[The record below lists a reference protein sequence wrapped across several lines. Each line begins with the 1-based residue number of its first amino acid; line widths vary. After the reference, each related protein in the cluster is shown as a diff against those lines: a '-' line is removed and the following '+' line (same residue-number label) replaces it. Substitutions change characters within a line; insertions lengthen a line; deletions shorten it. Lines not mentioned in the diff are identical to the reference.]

1 MITGT
6 AGEERKGRC
15 STDSETEP
23 NTKTSVEK
31 TSMSKNLK
39 QVKGYDSFQG
49 ILINI
54 CYMNSS
60 LSFKSRFDD
69 KIYSLDLLIKIS
81 NMTFLAKN
89 CQLVKK
95 TISNIL
101 SFIYMY
107 WYRTLL
113 YKEIN
118 IVLKWP

>member
-15 STDSETEP
+15 TCSRDPETEP

-39 QVKGYDSFQG
+39 QFKGYDSFQG

-54 CYMNSS
+54 CNMNSS

-69 KIYSLDLLIKIS
+69 KSYSYL
-81 NMTFLAKN
+81 
-89 CQLVKK
+89 
-95 TISNIL
+95 
-101 SFIYMY
+101 
-107 WYRTLL
+107 
-113 YKEIN
+113 
-118 IVLKWP
+118 

>member
-15 STDSETEP
+15 SRDSETEP

-39 QVKGYDSFQG
+39 QVKGHDSFQA

-54 CYMNSS
+54 CYMNSN

-81 NMTFLAKN
+81 NMTFL
-89 CQLVKK
+89 
-95 TISNIL
+95 T
-101 SFIYMY
+101 
-107 WYRTLL
+107 
-113 YKEIN
+113 
-118 IVLKWP
+118 

>member
-15 STDSETEP
+15 TCSRDSETEP

-39 QVKGYDSFQG
+39 QFKGYDSFQG

-54 CYMNSS
+54 CNMNSS

-69 KIYSLDLLIKIS
+69 KSYSYL
-81 NMTFLAKN
+81 
-89 CQLVKK
+89 
-95 TISNIL
+95 
-101 SFIYMY
+101 
-107 WYRTLL
+107 
-113 YKEIN
+113 
-118 IVLKWP
+118 